1 MTIMLQI
8 QLFLINQYGV
18 SKESLV
24 NIRKRHIK
32 VFVEL
37 YEGIVNLLH
46 RQCVTC
52 SVGFSQFLYMVFH
65 QRAYGCLDF
74 WLDCLFYKSGCGV
87 FSVVRF
93 QFKHKF
99 GKFLAFLCNEFFNN
113 DSVGTVALRLVLLKV
128 PILRWMRLILRD

>member
-8 QLFLINQYGV
+8 QLFLINQHGV

-46 RQCVTC
+46 RQCVTY
-52 SVGFSQFLYMVFH
+52 SFGFSQFLYMVFH

-74 WLDCLFYKSGCGV
+74 WLDCPTRVAAVYSLLSASSSSTSSESSLLFCAMS
-87 FSVVRF
+87 FSIMILLGQLRF
-93 QFKHKF
+93 
-99 GKFLAFLCNEFFNN
+99 GLFF
-113 DSVGTVALRLVLLKV
+113 
-128 PILRWMRLILRD
+128 